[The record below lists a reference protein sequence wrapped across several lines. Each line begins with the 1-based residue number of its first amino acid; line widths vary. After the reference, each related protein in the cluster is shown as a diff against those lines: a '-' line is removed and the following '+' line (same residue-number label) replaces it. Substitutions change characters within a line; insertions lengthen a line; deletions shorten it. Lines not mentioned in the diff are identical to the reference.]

1 VKRLAALAI
10 VVAGAV
16 AAFAIYTVGW
26 RDGDEGRVTPREP
39 RVYTL
44 RQGDIV
50 RMPSVE
56 VECEAT
62 HEANIPRLFCTRTRR
77 GRYQVEIWRDSVGLY
92 DLESP
97 DAEPMAPTYSV
108 PALKTRP

>member
-1 VKRLAALAI
+1 VKHLPALGI

-16 AAFAIYTVGW
+16 AAFAIYTVSW
-26 RDGDEGRVTPREP
+26 RDGKEEQVLPREP

-44 RQGDIV
+44 RQGDVV

-56 VECEAT
+56 VECQAT
-62 HEANIPRLFCTRTRR
+62 HEADIPRLFCARTRR
-77 GRYQVEIWRDSVGLY
+77 GRYQVEIWKDSVGLY

-97 DAEPMAPTYSV
+97 HAEPMAPTYSV
-108 PALKTRP
+108 PAVKTRP